1 MPGYDGVLTPE
12 QIAAVS
18 LYERVQFGG
27 QPLEEAEVDC
37 GLVEGEGGEGE
48 GGEGD
53 SDEMTEAA
61 AP

>member
-1 MPGYDGVLTPE
+1 MLTPE

-27 QPLEEAEVDC
+27 QVLEEAELDC
-37 GLVEGEGGEGE
+37 GLVEGEGGEGTE
-48 GGEGD
+48 GGT
-53 SDEMTEAA
+53 DEMTEAA